1 MKHFCQQQVKGKE
14 IKTKTTT
21 GKINNDLQIDSIYTF
36 KKVKGRTTKR
46 KHPPQKATQPFPMV
60 HALVKYREFLTKR

>member
-1 MKHFCQQQVKGKE
+1 M
-14 IKTKTTT
+14 TYR
-21 GKINNDLQIDSIYTF
+21 QIVYILL

-60 HALVKYREFLTKR
+60 HALVKYRESLTKR